1 VVEYAMILASNSA
14 HGFATDLR
22 SLADGLNW
30 PGLQYLIVGFFA
42 LLVARWAFR
51 SSNSQ

>member
-1 VVEYAMILASNSA
+1 MVEYALLLASTSA

-22 SLADGLNW
+22 SLGQGLDW
-30 PGLQYLIVGFFA
+30 SGLQYLVVGLFG

-51 SSNSQ
+51 SSNS

>member
-1 VVEYAMILASNSA
+1 MVEYALILASNSA

-22 SLADGLNW
+22 SLAQGLNW
-30 PGLQYLIVGFFA
+30 AGLQYLIVGLFA

-51 SSNSQ
+51 SSN

>member
-1 VVEYAMILASNSA
+1 MVEYALILASNSA
-14 HGFATDLR
+14 HGFATDFR
-22 SLADGLNW
+22 SLAEGLNW
-30 PGLQYLIVGFFA
+30 SGLQYLIVGLFA

>member
-1 VVEYAMILASNSA
+1 VVEYALILASNSA
-14 HGFATDLR
+14 HGFATDFR
-22 SLADGLNW
+22 SLAEGLNW
-30 PGLQYLIVGFFA
+30 AGLQYLIVGLFA